1 MQLAHVGRKNDG
13 RNGWFGRSGDSKP
26 ETLIKRYFYNTKFIM
41 LHIDIITCQPALLE
55 SPFGHSIV
63 KRARDKKCVEIEVHD
78 LRIFTTDK
86 HRSTDDYP
94 FGGGAGMVMLIE
106 PIDKCIT
113 WLKSKRAYDEV
124 IYLSPDGEMLT
135 QPLAN
140 QLSIKENII
149 LLCGHY
155 KGVDERVREHLI
167 TKEISIGNYV
177 LSGGEL
183 AAAVV
188 VDAVTRL
195 VPGVLGDETSA
206 LSDSFQDGLVAAPV
220 YTRPAEYKGWEV
232 PSVLL
237 SGHQAKIEAWRHE
250 QAVKR
255 TTEKRPDLLSQ

>member
-1 MQLAHVGRKNDG
+1 
-13 RNGWFGRSGDSKP
+13 
-26 ETLIKRYFYNTKFIM
+26 M

-63 KRARDKKCVEIEVHD
+63 KRALDKKCAEIEIHD
-78 LRIFTTDK
+78 LRDFTSDK
-86 HRSTDDYP
+86 RRSTDDYP
-94 FGGGAGMVMLIE
+94 FGGGAGMVMSIE

-113 WLKSKRAYDEV
+113 WLKSKREYDDV
-124 IYLSPDGEMLT
+124 IYLSPDGEMFT
-135 QPLAN
+135 QSLAN
-140 QLSIKENII
+140 QLSTKKNLM

-155 KGVDERVREHLI
+155 KGVDERVREHFI

-188 VDAVTRL
+188 VDAAVRL

-206 LSDSFQDGLVAAPV
+206 LSDSFQDGLTAPPV
-220 YTRPAEYKGWEV
+220 YTRPAEYKGWGV

-237 SGHQAKIEAWRHE
+237 SGHQAKIEEWRGE

-255 TTEKRPDLLSQ
+255 TSEKRPDLLNP